1 MLHSLAQ
8 VLNAKQVDEA
18 RDWALRL
25 ERVDQK
31 LSVTSFT
38 D

>member
-18 RDWALRL
+18 RDRALRL
-25 ERVDQK
+25 QRVDQK
-31 LSVTSFT
+31 VSVTSFT
-38 D
+38 H